1 MAAFTPELARANTHW
16 FILFRISFIARFY
29 YPVYTVL
36 FLDYGLTL
44 EQFGLLNVIWAITI
58 VLLEVPSGALA
69 DTLGRRNLLVL
80 TGVLMVIEI
89 GLLLIAP
96 INGGWV
102 LFGIFALN
110 RILSG
115 AAEAAASGADEA
127 LAYDSLKRA
136 GLEDQWPK
144 VLEKVQ
150 RFSSIAFFVAMLLGA
165 SVYDP
170 SLINKLGSL
179 LGLDWA
185 FNQEDLVKM
194 PIWLTMGT
202 AIITLFSALRMHECQ
217 SSEEIAEEQS
227 HFGETVRQCFENTAT
242 AGRWIWVSAL
252 PFSII
257 GACMILDSV
266 VRQYLTLASEYYR
279 IIDYPIATFGIIGS
293 SLSLLGLFV
302 PAIARYM
309 NAKASVIQNFM
320 TVAALVLLGLLG
332 LTFAVPYWGI
342 IPSVIL
348 HTAFML
354 MNFFVS
360 ANLNKAAPSEQRATI
375 LSFRGLTNNIAYGV
389 IGMFYA
395 LLIIRIKADKDIASA
410 DGELSAAMQESVYVE
425 ALAWFPGYFLVT
437 LLLFVGVYALRF
449 GRK

>member
-1 MAAFTPELARANTHW
+1 MAVLTPEAARANTNW
-16 FILFRISFIARFY
+16 FILFRICFIARFY
-29 YPVYTVL
+29 YPVYTIL

-69 DTLGRRNLLVL
+69 DTLGRRNLLML
-80 TGVLMVIEI
+80 TGIFMVIEM

-102 LFGIFALN
+102 LFGLFALN

-136 GLEDQWPK
+136 GIEDQWPR
-144 VLEKVQ
+144 VLEQVQ
-150 RFSSIAFFVAMLLGA
+150 RYSSIAFFVAMLLGA

-170 SLINKLGSL
+170 NLVNKLGSL

-185 FNQEDLVKM
+185 FSKQDLIKM

-202 AIITLFSALRMHECQ
+202 AVITLFAATRMCECM
-217 SSEEIAEEQS
+217 STAEIAEGKS
-227 HFGETVRQCFENTAT
+227 HFSETVKQCFEKTVS
-242 AGRWIWVSAL
+242 AGHWIWVTAL

-279 IIDYPIATFGIIGS
+279 IIDYPVASFGIIGS
-293 SLSLLGLFV
+293 CLALLGLFV
-302 PAIARYM
+302 PSIARYM
-309 NAKASVIQNFM
+309 DARASPMQNFLA
-320 TVAALVLLGLLG
+320 VAVLVLLGLIG
-332 LTFAVPYWGI
+332 LSFAIPYWGI
-342 IPSVIL
+342 IPSIIL
-348 HTAFML
+348 HTAFTL

-375 LSFRGLTNNIAYGV
+375 LSFKGLTNNIAYGV
-389 IGMFYA
+389 IGIFYS
-395 LLIIRIKADKDIASA
+395 LLIMGIKADKEIDPAN
-410 DGELSAAMQESVYVE
+410 GEIPTAVQQSIYVE

-437 LLLFVGVYALRF
+437 LLIFVAVYCLRF
-449 GRK
+449 RKS